1 MAEALVLSISISFH
15 SINYLY
21 FIWGHL
27 SKSLFLSPP
36 KLVLYLLEICLIP
49 KKDSL

>member
-1 MAEALVLSISISFH
+1 MAEALVLSISISIH

-36 KLVLYLLEICLIP
+36 KLVLYFLEICLIP
-49 KKDSL
+49 KEDSL